1 MGGTAVIEFRVL
13 GRAELQD
20 GDRGQLESILKQP
33 KRLAIL
39 AYLCLA
45 GREGFVRRD
54 ELIAL
59 FWPESDAERARAALN
74 QSLYVLRRTL
84 GSDAIPGRGAE
95 EVGVSASRLRCD
107 AAGFLNRLDEDDLA
121 AALDLYSGDLLPA
134 LYLDSSEADRWLDEM
149 RADLRGRALKAARDL
164 GMEAQARGD
173 VDLACE
179 RYRRALE
186 IAPENESAARG
197 LVESLW
203 HGGRRTEALEAFERF
218 ETRLS
223 SEYGV
228 GPGDEFR
235 ELVGRIRHGSQG
247 PGQQPAPGGPAGQA
261 SQLQPLADPYL
272 TADDVAQAL
281 SERDEHRRRAAGG
294 RRRVVASLAL
304 TVVAALALVY
314 ALVGRAGIDRAPLR
328 LAVLPFDAS
337 GAELPDTVYAEIL
350 FAEVIDR
357 LVGSGAHLIS
367 TVAMDR
373 YAGFEEPVSTL
384 RDDLDVDVVW
394 LTRWERD
401 GPSAR
406 ARAELID
413 ARSLV
418 SLATTTVAVP
428 PDRLDR
434 VAPRLAGW
442 AAEELDLTLVE
453 PQYEPDPE
461 ARKLYLKAQMA
472 WWREEYEGILELA
485 EQATLLDPE
494 YADAFALYSMI
505 LLQHTHLPAE
515 RICDLYDALVPPAM
529 EAARRAL
536 ELDSTLVIPH
546 VTLGHALWE
555 HELDVDGGRREF
567 EMALRLDPDDP
578 DANIFYGWFLIVN
591 GRPREGLR
599 YLDVASE
606 TYQLRWRYHH
616 LRSIAYGYL
625 GSDEQ
630 AEEPYFRMLVARF
643 GLDSWAGYAL
653 RDFLLRQG
661 RVDEAIELT
670 VEMGSDTTARPL
682 GERFQF
688 ALAQGNMDAVDR
700 IIERDI
706 AAGELRLASL
716 RSYHA
721 GYHEQALGLLE
732 QWWETRRSCRSRF
745 QMWLLADY
753 PELIGEPRV
762 QAMANEVGIPWRESE
777 VWADMSN

>member
-1 MGGTAVIEFRVL
+1 MIEFRVL
-13 GRAELQD
+13 GRAELRD
-20 GDRGQLESILKQP
+20 GDRGQLDSILSQP

-39 AYLCLA
+39 TYLCLA
-45 GREGFVRRD
+45 GRGGFVRRD
-54 ELIAL
+54 ELVAL
-59 FWPESDAERARAALN
+59 FWPESDSERARAALN
-74 QSLYVLRRTL
+74 QSLYVLRRAL
-84 GSDAIPGRGAE
+84 GSDALPGRGAD
-95 EVGVSASRLRCD
+95 EVGVSSSQLRCD
-107 AAGFLNRLDEDDLA
+107 AAEFLNRLDEDDLA
-121 AALDLYSGDLLPA
+121 GALDLYSGDLLPA
-134 LYLDSSEADRWLDEM
+134 LHLDSPEADRWLDEM

-164 GMEAQARGD
+164 GTEAQARDD

-179 RYRRALE
+179 RYRRALA
-186 IAPENESAARG
+186 IAPESESAARG

-235 ELVGRIRHGSQG
+235 ELVERIRHGSQG
-247 PGQQPAPGGPAGQA
+247 PGQGWAPGGPAGRV
-261 SQLQPLADPYL
+261 SQLEPLADPYL
-272 TADDVAQAL
+272 SADNVARAL
-281 SERDEHRRRAAGG
+281 SKRDQRRGQAAGG

-304 TVVAALALVY
+304 IVAAALALVY
-314 ALVGRAGIDRAPLR
+314 ALVDRAGVERAPLR

-337 GAELPDTVYAEIL
+337 GAELSDTVYAEIL
-350 FAEVIDR
+350 FADVIDR

-367 TVAMDR
+367 AVATDR
-373 YAGFEEPVSTL
+373 YAGFAEPVSTL

-428 PDRLDR
+428 PDQLDR
-434 VAPRLAGW
+434 VVPRLAGW
-442 AAEELDLTLVE
+442 AAEELGLTLVE
-453 PQYEPDPE
+453 PRYEPDPE
-461 ARKLYLKAQMA
+461 ARKIYLKAQMA
-472 WWREEYEGILELA
+472 WWREEYEGLRELA

-494 YADAFALYSMI
+494 YAEAFALYSLI

-536 ELDSTLVIPH
+536 EIDSTLVIPH

-555 HELDVDGGRREF
+555 HELDIEGGRREF

-599 YLDVASE
+599 YLDRASE
-606 TYQLRWRYHH
+606 TYQLRFRYHH

-625 GSDEQ
+625 VSEEQ

-670 VEMGSDTTARPL
+670 VEMGSDTTARPVD
-682 GERFQF
+682 GRFPF
-688 ALAQGNMDAVDR
+688 ALALGNADAVDR

-732 QWWETRRSCRSRF
+732 QWWETRRGCRTRM

-753 PELIGEPRV
+753 PELIAEPRF
-762 QAMANEVGIPWRESE
+762 QALADEVGIPWRESE